1 MLINAIGGNNYV
13 KIRQPYLEI
22 LEHTKNGKV
31 WNKHP
36 LSSKMYNVFKDIVK
50 YYSIF
55 KNLKWEESFITVSE
69 LGEKWKHVQIQ
80 CQDSVFREIIAFK
93 HFFSNIFE
101 YICSVNDVVFISN
114 PNLDIISY
122 SDNLYFIN
130 DKSLKFFEST
140 DMKILHNASKDN
152 FVIRNIRSVH
162 IDSPY
167 SQIFQFDKDFF
178 SIHIKVD
185 DEYEKFNVYSILK
198 DRQNFK
204 DVIKLEM
211 QCRTVL

>member
-1 MLINAIGGNNYV
+1 
-13 KIRQPYLEI
+13 
-22 LEHTKNGKV
+22 
-31 WNKHP
+31 
-36 LSSKMYNVFKDIVK
+36 
-50 YYSIF
+50 
-55 KNLKWEESFITVSE
+55 
-69 LGEKWKHVQIQ
+69 
-80 CQDSVFREIIAFK
+80 
-93 HFFSNIFE
+93 
-101 YICSVNDVVFISN
+101 
-114 PNLDIISY
+114 
-122 SDNLYFIN
+122 
-130 DKSLKFFEST
+130 
-140 DMKILHNASKDN
+140 MKILHNASKDN